1 MANHK
6 NYLDLMKNKFLKE
19 DYIKTEEDN
28 LNYMKLLV
36 HSADISNPTKKF
48 HTYYKWAKLI
58 VEEFYYQGDKEK
70 ELGMKCSCDRDT
82 VTLYKSQ
89 LGFIDYVIEP
99 FYGLFVNVFPKLNF
113 LKKNVEENRK
123 KIKEM
128 EDEENKK
135 N

>member
-48 HTYYKWAKLI
+48 HTYYKW
-58 VEEFYYQGDKEK
+58 
-70 ELGMKCSCDRDT
+70 
-82 VTLYKSQ
+82 
-89 LGFIDYVIEP
+89 
-99 FYGLFVNVFPKLNF
+99 
-113 LKKNVEENRK
+113 
-123 KIKEM
+123 
-128 EDEENKK
+128 
-135 N
+135 